1 MSPLCTSRHFNAALE
16 PVAVGVQRMWLDRAL
31 AQTGRERP
39 EADLIQNTKRHF
51 EPDDQNAFDEA
62 HLVPWGAALELVMRT
77 IARMLAGSLPKNPCL
92 VRLDREATRN
102 QPFLAIL
109 ACRPIRKLEPTPET
123 GRSRG
128 PIRTRR
134 R

>member
-39 EADLIQNTKRHF
+39 EADLIQNTKRHL
-51 EPDDQNAFDEA
+51 EPDDQIAFDEA

-77 IARMLAGSLPKNPCL
+77 FARMLTRLLPKKPCL
-92 VRLDREATRN
+92 VRFDREATRISH
-102 QPFLAIL
+102 FLAML
-109 ACRPIRKLEPTPET
+109 AFRPIRELEPTPET